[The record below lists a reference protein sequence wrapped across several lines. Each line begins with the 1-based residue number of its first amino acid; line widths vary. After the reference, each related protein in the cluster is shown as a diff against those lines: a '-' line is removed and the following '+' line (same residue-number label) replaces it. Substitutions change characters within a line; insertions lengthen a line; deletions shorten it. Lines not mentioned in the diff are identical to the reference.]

1 MYLLSFST
9 ALCSAAPTP
18 GLCVVNPKKK
28 RAQNKKN
35 QLQNT
40 SAHGVVRYTSD
51 AQRAVRRVA
60 ATDLHRG
67 EGVVDVAP
75 VPRRFAEHLMRGGGT
90 WACVTAARLWTL
102 VSTDFSRHRENS
114 HYIRDI
120 IVKIFL
126 SGVHGVLRV
135 AYWGAGHRHE
145 ELELLR
151 EMGASRVTPEPHTT
165 DARATA
171 DNCGWRMV

>member
-1 MYLLSFST
+1 
-9 ALCSAAPTP
+9 
-18 GLCVVNPKKK
+18 
-28 RAQNKKN
+28 
-35 QLQNT
+35 
-40 SAHGVVRYTSD
+40 
-51 AQRAVRRVA
+51 VA

-90 WACVTAARLWTL
+90 WACVTAARLLTL

-120 IVKIFL
+120 VVKIFL

-145 ELELLR
+145 ELELLVV
-151 EMGASRVTPEPHTT
+151 EQAVLVGVKSRPDAGEVALPSRRANVTTYPLNVT
-165 DARATA
+165 
-171 DNCGWRMV
+171 V